1 MKGLISIAILIGTV
15 FVIRAQGPR
24 AMLSQP
30 TVDVGEKTTLTYL
43 FPLEV
48 GKVRFQAQKTTIPS
62 QLRQRNGKLSD
73 NEQSPLEVLGTFE
86 DTILI
91 ENGKRFWVGIYEI
104 IAWDTGMYFIPGP
117 KIMANGQS
125 AELPDVELTV
135 RLMKS
140 VKGQEIYDI
149 KESFSEVK
157 PQKESVKEALKS
169 SFWWIVALVVCASLA
184 FWFLFRKKKEPMP
197 EPVTQRS
204 LTLAERTLAEIQ
216 QLDEQRLWEKGQ
228 LKEHYS
234 ALSHILRTYLSER
247 YTLQLL
253 ERTTHESRLL
263 LRQMGLHDE
272 LIALIASILNESDMV
287 KFAKSVPDEEA
298 VYTVSERAKTI
309 VHRTK
314 KQEEHV

>member
-1 MKGLISIAILIGTV
+1 MKVLFSIAMFIGYVCVTY
-15 FVIRAQGPR
+15 AQGSR
-24 AMLSQP
+24 AILTQP

-43 FPLEV
+43 YPLEV
-48 GKVRFQAQKTTIPS
+48 GEVRFQPQKTTIPS
-62 QLRQRNGKLSD
+62 KLRERNGKLSE
-73 NEQSPLEVLGTFE
+73 NEQSPIEVLEKFE

-117 KIMANGQS
+117 NIIANGQS

-157 PQKESVKEALKS
+157 PQKELVKEALKS
-169 SFWWIVALVVCASLA
+169 SFWWIVALVVSASLA
-184 FWFLFRKKKEPMP
+184 LWFLFRKKKDPAP
-197 EPVTQRS
+197 EPAPQKSVS
-204 LTLAERTLAEIQ
+204 LAERILSEIK
-216 QLDEQRLWEKGQ
+216 QLEEKRLWETGQ
-228 LKEHYS
+228 LKEHYI

-247 YTLQLL
+247 YSLQLL

-263 LRQMGLHDE
+263 LRQLGLHDD
-272 LIALIASILNESDMV
+272 LITLIASILNESDMV
-287 KFAKSVPDEEA
+287 KFAKSAPDAEA
-298 VYTVSERAKTI
+298 VYAISERAKTI

-314 KQEEHV
+314 TQEEHV

>member
-1 MKGLISIAILIGTV
+1 MKILLFISYLLVSAAAL
-15 FVIRAQGPR
+15 FAQGSR
-24 AMLSQP
+24 AVLSQP
-30 TVDVGEKTTLTYL
+30 AVDVGEKTTLTYL
-43 FPLEV
+43 YPLEE
-48 GKVRFQAQKTTIPS
+48 GKVRFQSQKTTIPS
-62 QLRQRNGKLSD
+62 KLRERNGKLSD
-73 NEQSPLEVLGTFE
+73 NEQSPIEVLGTFE

-117 KIMANGQS
+117 KIIANGQ
-125 AELPDVELTV
+125 AAKLPDVELTV

-140 VKGQEIYDI
+140 VQGQEIYDI

-157 PQKESVKEALKS
+157 PQKESIKEALKS
-169 SFWWIVALVVCASLA
+169 SFWWIVALVVSASLA
-184 FWFLFRKKKEPMP
+184 LWFLLRKKKVTVQEP
-197 EPVTQRS
+197 EPQRP

-216 QLDEQRLWEKGQ
+216 QLEDQRLWEKEQ

-263 LRQMGLHDE
+263 LRQIGLHDE
-272 LIALIASILNESDMV
+272 LITLIASILNESDMV
-287 KFAKSVPDEEA
+287 KFAKSAPDEEA
-298 VYTVSERAKTI
+298 VLAVSERAKTI
-309 VHRTK
+309 IHRTK
-314 KQEEHV
+314 TQEDNV